1 MRIRAQD
8 QRLFAALLVSIIAF
22 AWLSLWVW
30 GQSPFG
36 RYLDHQALDEIV
48 TEDLALLAV
57 FVAGWTVMVFAMM
70 LPTSLPLI
78 FLFRRLTR
86 ERPAHAWLMTLL
98 ITGYIGIWAIFGIL
112 VHAGDLALHQAVER
126 VAWVDTNPW
135 VIGAG
140 VLALAGGYQFTSL
153 KYHCLDKCRSPMMF
167 IAGHWTGKHE
177 WRQSFRL
184 GIDHGLFCLGCC
196 WSLMLLM
203 FAVGAGSIGWMLL
216 LGLVMAVEKNF
227 PWGKRIG
234 KPLGAVLLLTSLGT
248 IVTSLA
254 L

>member
-1 MRIRAQD
+1 MRVRVQD
-8 QRLFAALLVSIIAF
+8 QRLFATLLVAIIAF

-30 GQSPFG
+30 GQSPYG
-36 RYLDHQALDEIV
+36 RYLDHQTLDDIV

-78 FLFRRLTR
+78 FLFRRMTR
-86 ERPAHAWLMTLL
+86 ERPAHVWLMTLL
-98 ITGYIGIWAIFGIL
+98 ITGYIGVWALFGII

-126 VAWVDTNPW
+126 IAWVDTNPW
-135 VIGAG
+135 VIGAA
-140 VLALAGGYQFTSL
+140 VLALAGVYQFTAL

-167 IAGHWTGKHE
+167 IASHWTGKHE

-184 GIDHGLFCLGCC
+184 GINHGLFCLGCC

-216 LGLVMAVEKNF
+216 LGLVMAVEKNL

-234 KPLGAVLLLTSLGT
+234 KPLGAVLILTSLGT